1 MIHVFQPEHSASNL
15 WLSTYYQMQG
25 CKIYYACIKR
35 LHPVSFA
42 RTEASE
48 ILFLDASKIT
58 RELRLSSYYH
68 FDPHGTL
75 TQLT

>member
-15 WLSTYYQMQG
+15 WLSIYYQMQG
-25 CKIYYACIKR
+25 CKIYYAWIKR
-35 LHPVSFA
+35 LHPVPFA
-42 RTEASE
+42 RTKAPEM
-48 ILFLDASKIT
+48 LFLDPSKIN

-68 FDPHGTL
+68 FDPHGTP